1 MAMPSRSRQLSDF
14 MASIPKSKG
23 KKSHTLDSEEIS
35 RSLTR
40 LIGEFESL
48 RMVQRLPLTDKKL
61 ITVRVE
67 IEKIMPFLYQI
78 TNTSGPPYP
87 SKRLFELR
95 EMSEKCLRRFK
106 VDLDSLRPKPT
117 TTTRSSTSA
126 NLTASTSAIDIS
138 LSSSNKTS
146 SVTRHTQP
154 PHQSHDISAQV
165 QQQLQN
171 QLSYSKSSRLS
182 APLPP
187 RIPTNSQ
194 IHTRP
199 TSTGTAVNGVNG
211 VTNSIIHTM
220 TNTKQRQAQLQ
231 PQPQQPQ
238 NGNRLVTANTE
249 KVPVPLGHP
258 QVPVVEQSN
267 DYNPQSLINH
277 QQLILR
283 DICEMLSKHRYEV
296 TEQSK
301 ISIPPSSLSP
311 KEFHSVDDKSN
322 ANGDVNMNGNVSK
335 VGCETGTVRLDFAV
349 GQSGFPHELAQ
360 QSLLTTTTQ

>member
-1 MAMPSRSRQLSDF
+1 MAMPSRSRQLSDL

-23 KKSHTLDSEEIS
+23 NKSHTLDSEEIS

-61 ITVRVE
+61 VTIRVE
-67 IEKIMPFLYQI
+67 IEKTMPFLYQI
-78 TNTSGPPYP
+78 TNSSGPPYP

-95 EMSEKCLRRFK
+95 EMSEKCLKRFK

-117 TTTRSSTSA
+117 STRSNTSA
-126 NLTASTSAIDIS
+126 NLTSSTSAIDLS
-138 LSSSNKTS
+138 LPSSNKAS

-165 QQQLQN
+165 QQQLRAQV
-171 QLSYSKSSRLS
+171 SYSKSSRLS

-199 TSTGTAVNGVNG
+199 TSIGTGVNGMNG
-211 VTNSIIHTM
+211 VTNSVIHTM
-220 TNTKQRQAQLQ
+220 ANTKQRQTQLQ

-238 NGNRLVTANTE
+238 NGKRLVTANTE
-249 KVPVPLGHP
+249 KLPLTLGHP
-258 QVPVVEQSN
+258 HVPVVEQSN

-277 QQLILR
+277 QQLLLR
-283 DICEMLSKHRYEV
+283 DICEMLSKHRYEA
-296 TEQSK
+296 TEPQK

-311 KEFHSVDDKSN
+311 KEFHSVDDKSS
-322 ANGDVNMNGNVSK
+322 ANGDVNINSNGSK
-335 VGCETGTVRLDFAV
+335 VGSDTGNVRLDFAA
-349 GQSGFPHELAQ
+349 GQGGFPHELAQ
-360 QSLLTTTTQ
+360 QSLLATTTQ

>member
-1 MAMPSRSRQLSDF
+1 

-23 KKSHTLDSEEIS
+23 KKSQTLDSEEIS

-61 ITVRVE
+61 ITIRVE
-67 IEKIMPFLYQI
+67 IEKTMPFLYQI
-78 TNTSGPPYP
+78 TNSSGPPYP

-117 TTTRSSTSA
+117 PTRSNTSA

-138 LSSSNKTS
+138 LSSSNKAS

-165 QQQLQN
+165 QQQLQA
-171 QLSYSKSSRLS
+171 QVSYSKSSRLS

-187 RIPTNSQ
+187 RIPTTSQ
-194 IHTRP
+194 IHARP
-199 TSTGTAVNGVNG
+199 TSTGTRVNGVNG
-211 VTNSIIHTM
+211 VTNSVIHTM
-220 TNTKQRQAQLQ
+220 ANTKQRQTQLQPQPQ

-238 NGNRLVTANTE
+238 NGKRLVTANSE
-249 KVPVPLGHP
+249 KHPLTLVHP
-258 QVPVVEQSN
+258 HAPVVEQSNN

-277 QQLILR
+277 QQLLLR
-283 DICEMLSKHRYEV
+283 DICEMLSKHRYEA
-296 TEQSK
+296 TEPQK

-311 KEFHSVDDKSN
+311 KEFPSVDDKSS
-322 ANGDVNMNGNVSK
+322 ANGDVNMNSNGSK
-335 VGCETGTVRLDFAV
+335 VGSDTGTVRLDFAAAQ
-349 GQSGFPHELAQ
+349 GGFPHELAQ
-360 QSLLTTTTQ
+360 QSLLATTIQ